1 MDYDKKCRSEG
12 GGLIDVVLLGYHDTV
27 GEGQE
32 CHSNRLSHYHYSRYR
47 ICDYVPRDHA
57 KKWSQC
63 DALYIILH

>member
-32 CHSNRLSHYHYSRYR
+32 CHSNRLSHYPVTSYF
-47 ICDYVPRDHA
+47 
-57 KKWSQC
+57 
-63 DALYIILH
+63 